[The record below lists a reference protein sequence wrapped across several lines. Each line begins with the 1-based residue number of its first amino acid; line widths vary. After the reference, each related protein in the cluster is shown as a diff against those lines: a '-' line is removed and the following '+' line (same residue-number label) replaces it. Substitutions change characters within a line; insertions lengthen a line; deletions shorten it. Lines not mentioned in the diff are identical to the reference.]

1 MNYKENQFV
10 QLPTRESKENSDL
23 IPEEEYV
30 YLGLKSFY
38 NESDKKCNPS
48 YEKLSERL
56 KIKSTKTI
64 KKYIDSLENKG
75 YIKIIRGKYKT
86 SNQYFFIKELDGFE
100 KFSYAFFENNI
111 LNSSLKAFVAAIQR
125 LMYINQDTGIGN
137 ITFQPLEIS
146 KKLNVSLSITNKRM
160 KDLEKLGVMEIY
172 KTNTRDLQTGLLKNL
187 YQFNLTKYNPI
198 IKVLINHE
206 ERIQENTND
215 IAELKERMN
224 ILEEENKKYR
234 KRYGVLI

>member
-38 NESDKKCNPS
+38 NEIDKKCNPS

-75 YIKIIRGKYKT
+75 YIRVLRGKYKT

-111 LNSSLKAFVAAIQR
+111 LNSNLKAFAAAI
-125 LMYINQDTGIGN
+125 
-137 ITFQPLEIS
+137 
-146 KKLNVSLSITNKRM
+146 
-160 KDLEKLGVMEIY
+160 
-172 KTNTRDLQTGLLKNL
+172 
-187 YQFNLTKYNPI
+187 
-198 IKVLINHE
+198 
-206 ERIQENTND
+206 
-215 IAELKERMN
+215 
-224 ILEEENKKYR
+224 
-234 KRYGVLI
+234 